1 MITKAS
7 PTALTD
13 RRVLNINEAATI
25 AGGSPSTL
33 KRLGKAGE
41 LQITQ
46 LSTRRIGVRSDHQLA
61 WLDNRAA

>member
-1 MITKAS
+1 MSKAS
-7 PTALTD
+7 PTDLTG

-25 AGGSPSTL
+25 AGVSPSTL

-46 LSTRRIGVRSDHQLA
+46 LSTRRIGVRSDHLLA
-61 WLDNRAA
+61 WLDDRAA